1 MGRNPGGIPD
11 QKRVSTPRQSLYLS
25 ELQKNRFFWLM
36 VVLEPALV
44 LAAGLFVAVR
54 RRKRG

>member
-1 MGRNPGGIPD
+1 MSR
-11 QKRVSTPRQSLYLS
+11 RSVSIRPSLYLS

-36 VVLEPALV
+36 VVLEPVLV
-44 LAAGLFVAVR
+44 LAAGLFAAVR